1 MKLAETL
8 VRELIEKGLKIA
20 FAESCTG
27 GMITSAT
34 VDIPDASKVLYEG
47 AVTYSNEAKTARLGV
62 LPETLE
68 RYGAVS
74 AETAKEMAEGL
85 LENADVG
92 VSVTGIAGPSG
103 GTPEKPV
110 GLVYIAV
117 SGKNGTVVSKNN
129 FSGDRKAVRIKTRNR
144 ALKEA
149 LGYIRRLK

>member
-27 GMITSAT
+27 GMLTSSV

-47 AVTYSNEAKTARLGV
+47 VVTYSNEAKAARLGV
-62 LPETLE
+62 SEKTLE
-68 RYGAVS
+68 AFGAVS
-74 AETAKEMAEGL
+74 GETAAEMAEGL
-85 LENADVG
+85 LKNADIG
-92 VSVTGIAGPSG
+92 VATTGIAGPSG

-117 SGKNGTVVSKNN
+117 SGKNGTVVIKNN
-129 FSGDRKAVRIKTRNR
+129 FGGDRKAVRTKTRNK